1 MSEANSRLVFLTQTL
16 NQGRHEGANK
26 VLPALG
32 LALRIERQPTGGP
45 NRRGR
50 LLQLL
55 EVKLLQ
61 LVRMTLGRVHMGS
74 SLCRELS
81 LCE

>member
-1 MSEANSRLVFLTQTL
+1 MSEANSRLVFLTQIL
-16 NQGRHEGANK
+16 NQGRHEGAKK
-26 VLPALG
+26 VLPVLG
-32 LALRIERQPTGGP
+32 LALRIERQPTGGS

-55 EVKLLQ
+55 REK
-61 LVRMTLGRVHMGS
+61 LGRVHMGS
-74 SLCRELS
+74 GLCRELS